1 MDKFAEA
8 TGKTSEEAIEAALLE
23 LGADK
28 EDVDIEIF
36 DEKSKGFLG
45 LGGKTVKVRVTLKQ
59 TDADIAIDFLLD
71 ILDKMELNAG
81 VEYFFEDG
89 TLKIEINGEDIGV
102 LIGRR
107 GETLDALQYLVSLVY
122 NKGRE
127 EYVRVQIDTGNYRQK
142 REEILVR
149 LAQRIAVKVQK
160 YKKSITLEPMN
171 PYERRI
177 IHSSLQNFKNIETYS
192 IGEEP
197 NRKVVVAYK

>member
-1 MDKFAEA
+1 MDKFVET
-8 TGKTSEEAIEAALLE
+8 TGKTAEEAIEAALLE
-23 LGADK
+23 LDVDR
-28 EDVDIEIF
+28 EDCDIEIF

-45 LGGKTVKVRVTLKQ
+45 LGGKMVKVRVTLKE
-59 TDADIAIDFLLD
+59 TDADKAVDFLLD

-81 VEYFFEDG
+81 VEFFYEDG
-89 TLKIEINGEDIGV
+89 TLKIEINGEDLGV

-122 NKGRE
+122 NKDRE
-127 EYVRVQIDTGNYRQK
+127 DYVRVQIDTGNYRQK
-142 REEILVR
+142 REEILVK
-149 LAQRIAVKVQK
+149 LAQRIAGKVQK

-177 IHSSLQNFKNIETYS
+177 IHASLQNYQDIQTYS